1 MHTHR
6 RAALAMPAPHHD
18 GSRAG
23 HGCVIMR
30 NIGVLAVAVLLA
42 GMAAA
47 TGSAPMPPEPRRQA
61 ELLRLVRHEC
71 GSCHGLRLTGGLGPP
86 LTREAMADKPLDSMT
101 ATIFG
106 GRPGTP
112 MPPWRTFMSEAEARW
127 IAERLA
133 QGLGPVLEAAR

>member
-1 MHTHR
+1 MRILGAIVLTGI
-6 RAALAMPAPHHD
+6 LAGA
-18 GSRAG
+18 
-23 HGCVIMR
+23 
-30 NIGVLAVAVLLA
+30 AVAA
-42 GMAAA
+42 S
-47 TGSAPMPPEPRRQA
+47 SAPATPEPRRQS

-86 LTREAMADKPLDSMT
+86 LTREAMADKPLGSMT

-127 IAERLA
+127 IAEQLA
-133 QGLGPVLEAAR
+133 RGLSPELEAAR